1 MPGRINVGVVG
12 YGFAG
17 RGFHSY
23 LIRRVPE
30 LNLYAVASRDEARRA
45 QAVKDYGVRVFATLD
60 EMLDDKAVQ
69 LVVIATPHNTHEAL
83 CVQAM
88 DAGRHVVT
96 DKIMCLTT
104 AEADRMIAAAKKNK
118 VFLGVFHNR
127 RWDGDFLTIKKVIDE
142 GLLGRV
148 FQIESCVGSYGSP
161 RRGWRGVKELAGG
174 HLYDWGAHMVDH
186 ALLFCGGAAK
196 AKVESVYATS
206 EFRKWDITV
215 ESHVR
220 AQINFKDTGGCTG
233 GLRFIIEVSR
243 LCRIPKP
250 RWFVLGEEGALV
262 KEGLEPQERFML
274 AGNIDA
280 AKDEPQNYARV
291 KTTVSGVET
300 QMTIETMKGDWTAYY
315 RNVADVLLRGAK
327 AAVTAEEAREVVRVV
342 TAAMKS
348 VETGNSI
355 YLK

>member
-1 MPGRINVGVVG
+1 MAEKINVGVVG

-23 LIRRVPE
+23 LIRKAE
-30 LNLYAVASRDEARRA
+30 GLNLYAVASRDEGRRQ
-45 QAVKDYGVRVFATLD
+45 QAVKDYGVKTFATLE

-69 LVVIATPHNTHEAL
+69 LVVIATPHSTHEAL
-83 CVQAM
+83 CIQAM
-88 DAGRHVVT
+88 NAGRHVVV
-96 DKIMCLTT
+96 DKIMCMTV
-104 AEADRMIAAAKKNK
+104 AEADRMIAAAKRNK
-118 VFLGVFHNR
+118 VFFSVFHNR
-127 RWDGDFLTIKKVIDE
+127 RWDGDFLTIRRVIDE

-186 ALLFCGGAAK
+186 GLLFAGGLGK

-220 AQINFKDTGGCTG
+220 CQVKFKDTGGYTG
-233 GLRFIIEVSR
+233 GLRFMIEVSR

-250 RWFVLGEEGALV
+250 RWVVLGEEGTLV
-262 KEGLEPQERFML
+262 KEGLEPQERSML
-274 AGNIDA
+274 AGKIEA
-280 AKDEPQNYARV
+280 AKEDPQNYARV
-291 KTTVSGVET
+291 KTTLNGNVFAPSAGR
-300 QMTIETMKGDWTAYY
+300 TAGLW
-315 RNVADVLLRGAK
+315 RKN
-327 AAVTAEEAREVVRVV
+327 TAEGAGGAARPG
-342 TAAMKS
+342 AAAAGGDGANRGGDEEG
-348 VETGNSI
+348 V
-355 YLK
+355 